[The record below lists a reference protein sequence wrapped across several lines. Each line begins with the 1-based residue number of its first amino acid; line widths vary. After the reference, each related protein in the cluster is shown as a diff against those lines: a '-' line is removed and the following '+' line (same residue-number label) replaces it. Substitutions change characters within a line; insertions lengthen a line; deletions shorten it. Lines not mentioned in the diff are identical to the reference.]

1 MFICC
6 LFALWYLSLF
16 VISHLPFFVCLLITF
31 FVCQFITLFVW
42 LFVDIFLGEISDVQY
57 LFTSTEKLWSP
68 SMMPPRMNM
77 LPPTWV
83 QHQHRTS
90 GKTKNAI
97 WNSRYNDCR
106 LRICLPWLLVLSEC
120 INNANTNV
128 NINNTNNNLIKSGW
142 WNLVN
147 KFHLAGQITTSK
159 PDWTKPT
166 TAEAASSLG
175 AAIREWV
182 DQAPVL
188 MLYAMQ
194 SSLIIVM

>member
-1 MFICC
+1 MFVCC
-6 LFALWYLSLF
+6 LFALWFFSLF
-16 VISHLPFFVCLLITF
+16 VISHLCFFVCLLITF

-77 LPPTWV
+77 FPPTWV

-106 LRICLPWLLVLSEC
+106 LRISLPWLLVG
-120 INNANTNV
+120 
-128 NINNTNNNLIKSGW
+128 SGYQSVSTTPT
-142 WNLVN
+142 LMS
-147 KFHLAGQITTSK
+147 ISTTPTTTS
-159 PDWTKPT
+159 
-166 TAEAASSLG
+166 SNLG
-175 AAIREWV
+175 GEIK
-182 DQAPVL
+182 
-188 MLYAMQ
+188 
-194 SSLIIVM
+194 ITNFI